1 VQHTFYFVYLVKLIK
16 YQAKDDNTFYQG
28 VEQTTQEDTLG
39 RKKKWK
45 PTKGTRGQ
53 GDNMEMIVF
62 FLDLRKTYLRRG

>member
-1 VQHTFYFVYLVKLIK
+1 MHHTFYFVYLVKLIK

-39 RKKKWK
+39 AKKGK

-62 FLDLRKTYLRRG
+62 CFWTL